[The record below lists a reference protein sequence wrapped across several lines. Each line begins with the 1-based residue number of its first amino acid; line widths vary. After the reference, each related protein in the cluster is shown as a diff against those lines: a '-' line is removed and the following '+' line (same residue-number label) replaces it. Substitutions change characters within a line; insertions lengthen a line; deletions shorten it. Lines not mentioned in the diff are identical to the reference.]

1 MGKRK
6 CHQDTGLGHTYREPA
21 SDGHAEANQAQME
34 LLRTGHH
41 GQNHADVLRQSLH
54 LP

>member
-1 MGKRK
+1 M
-6 CHQDTGLGHTYREPA
+6 HQDQNTVLGHTYREPA
-21 SDGHAEANQAQME
+21 SDGYAKADQAQME
-34 LLRTGHH
+34 LLMSGHH